1 MSPRQKRS
9 QTPALQARA
18 EGPRGAGVDTNGGQ
32 TAWRRGLLRGMRAR
46 EVASGQARLTSLSI
60 TRIDTAAD
68 APGCAVSSLCN
79 NRAHPGGLEE
89 GGAGTEAAA
98 VRTARSAGISLH
110 ALEVRA
116 YSKGR
121 QSREVW
127 AHCLG

>member
-1 MSPRQKRS
+1 
-9 QTPALQARA
+9 
-18 EGPRGAGVDTNGGQ
+18 VDTNGGQ

-89 GGAGTEAAA
+89 GGAQTKILYVDIDFEEG
-98 VRTARSAGISLH
+98 
-110 ALEVRA
+110 
-116 YSKGR
+116 SKFPCPVFVFLPSVLFR
-121 QSREVW
+121 WQIQE
-127 AHCLG
+127 